1 MTFGY
6 KQRECDTCGGRLV
19 YIAED
24 KEYECTYC
32 GNRYER
38 TESYDGQFSV
48 RHAAQQAL
56 SALAS
61 RKIDVV
67 EDNLNECLKID
78 PSYPGTIIARLAH
91 QLIVATE
98 AQAQGDRAK
107 ASNAIAQAVG
117 HYKKLPVFSPETCD
131 VEADFYEGIESADI
145 RALLQSVFGTL
156 KDEAR
161 LKLIKEGFSAE
172 GIHSENAAN
181 DLINRSFAEGDYA
194 QIDAVLK
201 STAKLDADRL
211 VSLLLEKYPDSEQKL
226 SNLEGVLDR
235 QFDKAKARN
244 LVSAYLTSS
253 SNSVET
259 KAKVIDLFAQK
270 GVCVKGE
277 ALGAYLAGGA
287 TPDTVSNLI
296 KSLCRQP
303 QIDEDID
310 YIIGAMFLFAHPD
323 DARQALEDLKRGGSF
338 ISFGQDCIMAMLL
351 RTDISVEEKAAFN
364 KVAIDYGMTEKRKQG
379 AFSALLTSN
388 YNPEDKP
395 ALLSVLAE
403 NISAV
408 NPKTAENY
416 LLSCSVD
423 GDKKPEVV
431 KVLISC
437 VKARESLSYAAKK
450 YVASSS
456 DSLSV
461 HNQIIAI
468 LAREGLVDS
477 ANNLGG
483 VIASA
488 GSDYALDA
496 AREMKQA
503 GVEMGPTVLSDYLE
517 ANLGTPGYSSAM
529 FMEFYSSNS
538 QVTPD
543 LFIRFLFDAPDEEA
557 KSSKVKMLNDC
568 IRGTLDGYRC
578 RVGFAGETFEGSIW
592 HCYLVGN
599 ADGERTVNLVS
610 DLLQPYS
617 GKPNAEVLYANSRIK
632 FKRFIQA
639 YRDKIPASSLSK
651 CSSLR
656 LA

>member
-1 MTFGY
+1 MAFGY
-6 KQRECDTCGGRLV
+6 KQRECDTCGGRLI

-24 KEYECTYC
+24 KEYECAYC

-61 RKIDVV
+61 RKMDVV

-78 PSYPGTIIARLAH
+78 PSYPGTVVAQLAY
-91 QLIVATE
+91 QLIAATE
-98 AQAQGDRAK
+98 AQAQGDGSK
-107 ASNAIAQAVG
+107 ANNAIAQAIG
-117 HYKKLPVFSPETCD
+117 YYKKLPAFSPELCD

-156 KDEAR
+156 KDDAR
-161 LKLIKEGFSAE
+161 LKFIKEGFSAE

-181 DLINRSFAEGDYA
+181 DLINRSFIEGDYA

-201 STAKLDADRL
+201 STANLNADRL
-211 VSLLLEKYPDSEQKL
+211 ISLLLDKYPDGDQKL
-226 SNLEGVLDR
+226 TNLEEVLNR
-235 QFDKAKARN
+235 RFDKANARN
-244 LVSAYLTSS
+244 RISVYLTSS
-253 SNSVET
+253 PDSAET
-259 KAKVIDLFAQK
+259 KARVIDLFALR

-277 ALGAYLAGGA
+277 ALGCYLAGGA
-287 TPDTVSNLI
+287 SPDTVSNLI

-303 QIDEDID
+303 QIDEDVD

-323 DARQALEDLKRGGSF
+323 DARQALEDLKKGGSF
-338 ISFGQDCIMAMLL
+338 ISFSQDCMMAMLL

-364 KVAIDYGMTEKRKQG
+364 KVAIDYGMSEKRKQG

-388 YNPEDKP
+388 YDSNDKP

-403 NISAV
+403 DISAV

-416 LLSCSVD
+416 LLSCTVD
-423 GDKKPEVV
+423 GDNKPEVV
-431 KVLISC
+431 KVLLTC

-461 HNQIIAI
+461 HNQVIAI
-468 LAREGLVDS
+468 LVREGLVDS

-503 GVEMGPTVLSDYLE
+503 GMEMGPTVLADYLE

-529 FMEFYSSNS
+529 FMEFYSPNS
-538 QVTPD
+538 QVTPE

-557 KSSKVKMLNDC
+557 KSSKVKMLHGC

-578 RVGFAGETFEGSIW
+578 RVGLAGETFEGTIW

-599 ADGERTVNLVS
+599 ADGERTVGLVS

-617 GKPNAEVLYANSRIK
+617 GKPNAEVTYAGSRMK
-632 FKRFIQA
+632 FKKFIQA
-639 YRDKIPASSLSK
+639 NREKIPASSLQK